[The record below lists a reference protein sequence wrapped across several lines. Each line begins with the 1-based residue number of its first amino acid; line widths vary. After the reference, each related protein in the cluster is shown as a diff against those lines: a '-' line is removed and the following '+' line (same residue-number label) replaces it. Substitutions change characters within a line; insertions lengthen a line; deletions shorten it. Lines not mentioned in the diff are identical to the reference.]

1 MKVTSYPLVPSVHLG
16 RRPEPDRPLRLE
28 RLRNRLRTRRYSPR
42 TERAYCGWV
51 RRYVLYHER
60 RHPAVMGEP
69 EIAQFLTHLA
79 SDKHVSA
86 STQNQAL
93 HAILFLYNH
102 VLGQPVG
109 IIGGVERARSTRR
122 LPVVLSVGEVR
133 LVLSRLRGV
142 PRLCGVMMYGSGL
155 RVSECVSLRVK
166 DMDFAR
172 GEITVRC
179 GKGNKDR
186 RVPLPRVAT
195 RALRAHLDRVQAQ
208 FQRDRARGLA
218 GAALPDAL
226 DRKLPNA
233 GRDWAWQW
241 VFPAA
246 RVYQEA
252 RTGLERRHHYHESAI
267 QRAFTA
273 AVRASGLAKRAT
285 CHSLRHSFATHL
297 LESGS
302 DIRTIQELLG
312 HSDVRT
318 TMIYT
323 HVLNRGGLGVRSPA
337 DTL

>member
-16 RRPEPDRPLRLE
+16 RRPEPDRPLRLLE

-60 RHPAVMGEP
+60 RHPAVMGES

-93 HAILFLYNH
+93 QAILFLYNH

-109 IIGGVERARSTRR
+109 IVGGVQRARSGRR

-142 PRLCGVMMYGSGL
+142 PRLCGVLMYGSGL

-166 DMDFAR
+166 DVDFAR
-172 GEITVRC
+172 AEITVRC

-195 RALRAHLDRVQAQ
+195 RALRAHLDRVRAQ
-208 FQRDRARGLA
+208 FQRDLARGLA

-226 DRKLPNA
+226 DRKFPNA

-252 RTGLERRHHYHESAI
+252 RTGLKRRHQLKLSKRLLNGARSA
-267 QRAFTA
+267 
-273 AVRASGLAKRAT
+273 
-285 CHSLRHSFATHL
+285 
-297 LESGS
+297 
-302 DIRTIQELLG
+302 RTLI
-312 HSDVRT
+312 
-318 TMIYT
+318 
-323 HVLNRGGLGVRSPA
+323 
-337 DTL
+337 